1 MNTLKSTFKL
11 VRETKDQ
18 KKSFFVKKY
27 LRYCNFLEYI
37 VQSSTSALAS
47 FTAIENGVRVNKN
60 LKAIMPNED
69 DVGLEDLTL
78 VAAKNQNY
86 LVDYQNSL
94 LIILIKESVNFY
106 LNFNILIKILS
117 INLLDSF

>member
-11 VRETKDQ
+11 VKETKDQ
-18 KKSFFVKKY
+18 KKCFFIKKY
-27 LRYCNFLEYI
+27 LRYCTFLEYI

-47 FTAIENGVRVNKN
+47 FTAIENGARVDKN

-69 DVGLEDLTL
+69 DVGLEDLTS
-78 VAAKNQNY
+78 VVTKNQNY

-94 LIILIKESVNFY
+94 LIILIKE
-106 LNFNILIKILS
+106 
-117 INLLDSF
+117 